1 MSTRSSTKHFF
12 TEQQMN
18 KQIRTNTWT
27 KTVAMASIT
36 LGLMTPVLTGCS
48 SGTNNTI
55 PATAASTNPLAVYQ
69 LQGAV
74 TLVHDPTIIRQG
86 STYYVLSTD
95 PGLTNGQVGYL
106 PILTSTDQINWTR
119 SGQVFNT
126 LPAWASAYNN
136 VLWAPDVSF
145 FNGVYHVYYT
155 VSSFGTNNS
164 AIGLATAPSM
174 AGPWI
179 DSGGPIL
186 TSSAAN
192 TSYNAIDSNIL
203 VDYGSG
209 TTVQHV
215 WMTYGS
221 FFGGIF
227 QREINPLTGQLSATN
242 TAVVQLATRPG
253 VTGNPVEGAS
263 LVQKNGFYYLFASFG
278 SCCNANYT
286 TDNYEIVVGRS
297 SSPNGPFVDQSGTS
311 MLSGGGTVLLATGGE
326 FTAPGGEFVYT
337 DATNGDLITFHAL
350 SDNQNGLDY
359 LFVNQITWPNNWPL
373 IGTTP

>member
-337 DATNGDLITFHAL
+337 DAANGDLITFHAL

>member
-48 SGTNNTI
+48 SGTNNT
-55 PATAASTNPLAVYQ
+55 AVYQ

-242 TAVVQLATRPG
+242 IAVVQLATRPG